1 MSEPSTY
8 IKLDRNILTWGW
20 YTDANTVRLFIHI
33 ILKANIK
40 ECKFLGVTV
49 KRGQLVTSYANLAKE
64 LNLSIRSVRTALNH
78 LKATGEVTVKIYP
91 KFSVISVVNYDRYQD
106 RVTGKVTGKRQATDS
121 QATVNRQQSKNIKN
135 DKNGKNRYM
144 PPPALREWEKSIPE
158 RFRGRFETERDWKI
172 FTGEEVGE
180 DE

>member
-78 LKATGEVTVKIYP
+78 LKATGQNLP
-91 KFSVISVVNYDRYQD
+91 
-106 RVTGKVTGKRQATDS
+106 
-121 QATVNRQQSKNIKN
+121 
-135 DKNGKNRYM
+135 
-144 PPPALREWEKSIPE
+144 
-158 RFRGRFETERDWKI
+158 
-172 FTGEEVGE
+172 
-180 DE
+180 

>member
-135 DKNGKNRYM
+135 AKEEKNIYM

-172 FTGEEVGE
+172 FTGEEVGD